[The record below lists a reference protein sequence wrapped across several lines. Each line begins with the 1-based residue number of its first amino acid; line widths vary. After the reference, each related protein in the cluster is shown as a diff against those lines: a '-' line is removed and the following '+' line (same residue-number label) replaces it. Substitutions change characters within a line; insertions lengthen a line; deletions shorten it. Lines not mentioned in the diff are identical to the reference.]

1 MMEKPSEQ
9 SRRRAVP
16 TSPPLRL
23 TGDRARKLVFLLGME
38 TAEELLR
45 FREEPELLK
54 WLEVIRGQGLC
65 CSLSQLSVNGED
77 LIRLGYPEGKGIGKA
92 LNRLLQLVLDETL
105 ENQKELLLKKAKS
118 WMKLDAAS
126 RNSQNSIIRN

>member
-1 MMEKPSEQ
+1 
-9 SRRRAVP
+9 
-16 TSPPLRL
+16 
-23 TGDRARKLVFLLGME
+23 ME

-105 ENQKELLLKKAKS
+105 ETQSELLLKSKKLEKS
-118 WMKLDAAS
+118 WIAGS
-126 RNSQNSIIRN
+126 RNSRNSIILN